1 MLNMFILRNQVYYK
15 MAFPTQVAG
24 TVCNIVITDGLST
37 PLTLNEV
44 LFGDVWICSGQSNME
59 RSMSS
64 IVNAT
69 EEIAASAP
77 YDQIRF
83 MMTTKVTSNDVEL
96 EDNKPALPWSRPSE
110 AANLGRMSAVCFLH
124 ARRVYD
130 GTGIPQVS
138 LLFLVKNH
146 SNIINI
152 S

>member
-1 MLNMFILRNQVYYK
+1 MFIIWNEVYK
-15 MAFPTQVAG
+15 KKSIPIQAAG
-24 TVCNIVITDGLST
+24 TFCNIVITDGLST

-77 YDQIRF
+77 YDRIRF
-83 MMTTKVTSNDVEL
+83 MMTTRVTSNDVEL

-138 LLFLVKNH
+138 VLFPC
-146 SNIINI
+146 
-152 S
+152 